1 MTTITRQANVIVVED
16 NLTLRQELR
25 FQLGH
30 AGFNVR
36 TASDATELAELL
48 QDSPSDILVLD
59 VNLPGENGFSIAQR
73 LCDRSQR
80 GIIMLTARGDIE
92 DKLRGFE
99 EGADL
104 YLIKPVDR
112 RELVA
117 SIRSLYYRLT
127 PASAR
132 VSSGWKLNRIH
143 RTLHGPDGRTL
154 ELTAQELCAL
164 DFLLEEPGITRSRS
178 DLVGR
183 LGFDF
188 MHFPEGRTNTVISR
202 LRQKLTGFS
211 NKLRILTF
219 RSQGYSYVGP
229 DIAIIED

>member
-1 MTTITRQANVIVVED
+1 MTSLSRPPSVIVVED
-16 NLTLRQELR
+16 NLSLRQELR

-36 TASDATELAELL
+36 VANDATELAGLMEA
-48 QDSPSDILVLD
+48 SPCDILVLD
-59 VNLPGENGFSIAQR
+59 VNLPGEDGFSIARR
-73 LCDRSQR
+73 LCDRSKM
-80 GIIMLTARGDIE
+80 GIIMLTARGDID
-92 DKLRGFE
+92 DKVRGFE
-99 EGADL
+99 DGADL
-104 YLIKPVDR
+104 YLVKPVDR

-117 SIRSLYYRLT
+117 CIRSLYYRLI
-127 PASAR
+127 PPSAR
-132 VSSGWKLNRIH
+132 VSSGWRLNRVN
-143 RTLHGPDGRTL
+143 RALHGPDGRSL
-154 ELTAQELCAL
+154 ELTAQELCVL

-211 NKLRILTF
+211 MQLRIMTF
-219 RSQGYSYVGP
+219 RSHGYSYVGP
-229 DIAIIED
+229 DIAIVQD